1 MVRLSDQPGVV
12 VGARKSGSKTQGA
25 LVEACVQNDWAG
37 VHILSV
43 EVSKPGIGNQ
53 VLDFRFLRLAQYPQ
67 KLKSGIKFLFSG
79 SSNLHSIFESMYSV
93 RRQAAAQS
101 VRYGKDV
108 QPVSRA

>member
-1 MVRLSDQPGVV
+1 MV

-37 VHILSV
+37 VYVLSV
-43 EVSKPGIGNQ
+43 EVSKPKVRNQ
-53 VLDFRFLRLAQYPQ
+53 VLDFRFLRLAEYPR

-79 SSNLHSIFESMYSV
+79 SSNLHGIFETMYSV
-93 RRQAAAQS
+93 RRQAAAQR

-108 QPVSRA
+108 QPVS